1 MRDNDMELL
10 SFCIS
15 AAINC
20 MDEPA
25 IYGPLRLLEVM
36 IQVMESAENP
46 ERFGELL
53 DYVREHK
60 TLCMYDEDRFRAA
73 LQETG
78 FRLIALQQNE

>member
-10 SFCIS
+10 SFCIA

-20 MDEPA
+20 MEEPA

-36 IQVMESAENP
+36 IQVMENVENP
-46 ERFGELL
+46 ERFEELL
-53 DYVREHK
+53 DYIREHK
-60 TLCMYDEDRFRAA
+60 TLCMYDEERFRAA
-73 LQETG
+73 LQEAG